1 MPIEENFENNSFE
14 DNNRQSY
21 FKTIIDND
29 KQSFFKTITDNGRQ

>member
-1 MPIEENFENNSFE
+1 MPREDNFENNSFE
-14 DNNRQSY
+14 DNNRQSL